1 MATCGVL
8 NLGLQ
13 PYQKVL
19 TLQRT
24 LISQL
29 KEGLTSNTL
38 ILCSHPPVITIG
50 KSGKASSIKE
60 DTASLN
66 DQGVAIFEVERGGDA
81 TYHGPG
87 QIVGYPLLD
96 LNPIRRDVGWY
107 VRTLEQVIIATLA
120 DFGVAGTL
128 ISGKTGVWVA
138 HDDEA
143 RKIASLGVKL
153 SRWCTMHGFSCNVLN
168 CQDGFRLIN
177 PCGMPDVRT
186 TSIEE
191 ETGVVIPLAEVA
203 LSLSRHFL
211 ELFEFNREE
220 Q

>member
-1 MATCGVL
+1 MTTCGVL
-8 NLGLQ
+8 DLGLQ

-38 ILCSHPPVITIG
+38 IICSHPPVITIG

-60 DTASLN
+60 DIASLN
-66 DQGVAIFEVERGGDA
+66 EQGVAIFEVERGGDA

-128 ISGKTGVWVA
+128 ISGKTGVWVE

-203 LSLSRHFL
+203 LSISRHFL